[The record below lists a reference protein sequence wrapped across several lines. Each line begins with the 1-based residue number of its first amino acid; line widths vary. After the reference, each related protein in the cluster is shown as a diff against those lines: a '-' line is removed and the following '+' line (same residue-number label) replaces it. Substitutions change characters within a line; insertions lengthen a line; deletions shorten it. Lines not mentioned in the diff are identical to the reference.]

1 MQAKEE
7 KTSPNSLS
15 VKKEEKPQKDIYL
28 VPNMR
33 EYVFDKLTGS
43 IRVADRRGMTRKERK
58 EEQRAARKTR
68 IKELKARKR

>member
-7 KTSPNSLS
+7 NEK
-15 VKKEEKPQKDIYL
+15 KPQKDIYL

-33 EYVFDKLTGS
+33 EYLFDKKTGS
-43 IRVADRRGMTRKERK
+43 VRVADRVGMTRKERK
-58 EEQRAARKTR
+58 EEQRAARKAR